1 MSHVSDVVAP
11 YYVQQIANEKT
22 RPVVPLLEVIELNPR
37 KFSNP
42 PTDDEPVSF
51 VPMKA
56 VEEESGH
63 LDPSEV
69 RPWSEVRKGY
79 TPFEEGDVIFA
90 KITPCMENG
99 KYALAQGLIGGRAA
113 GSTEFHVLRPK
124 PSLDSK
130 YLLYYLLRIELRQSA
145 RQSMRGAAGQLRV
158 PPIFFESLSIPLPSL
173 DEQHRIVAEIE
184 ERLSRLEA
192 GVAALKRVEANL
204 KRYRAAALAEMT
216 HIDKKELPVGWRW
229 SSVGE
234 LAQVGTGSTPKRD
247 RRDYWQ
253 GGTVPWVTS
262 SVVNRPTVTEP
273 TEFITETALRE
284 TNCKVYPPGTL
295 LVAMYGEGKTR
306 GMCTEL
312 GVPAATNQALAAVQP
327 SAELRPFLKRV
338 LQASY
343 ERTRSAASGGVQPNL
358 NLSHVRAIRVP
369 LPPPDEQDRIVQ
381 EIDRRLS
388 VVEEL
393 ETQVRTDLARADRMR
408 QAILSASFSLG

>member
-1 MSHVSDVVAP
+1 MASIS
-11 YYVQQIANEKT
+11 QKQIADF
-22 RPVVPLLEVIELNPR
+22 LL
-37 KFSNP
+37 
-42 PTDDEPVSF
+42 
-51 VPMKA
+51 
-56 VEEESGH
+56 
-63 LDPSEV
+63 
-69 RPWSEVRKGY
+69 
-79 TPFEEGDVIFA
+79 
-90 KITPCMENG
+90 PC
-99 KYALAQGLIGGRAA
+99 
-113 GSTEFHVLRPK
+113 
-124 PSLDSK
+124 
-130 YLLYYLLRIELRQSA
+130 
-145 RQSMRGAAGQLRV
+145 
-158 PPIFFESLSIPLPSL
+158 PSL
-173 DEQHRIVAEIE
+173 DEQRRIVGEIE
-184 ERLSRLEA
+184 EQLSRLEA
-192 GVAALKRVEANL
+192 GVAALKRVQANL

-216 HIDKKELPVGWRW
+216 HIDKKELPAGWRW

-262 SVVNRPTVTEP
+262 GVVNRPTVTEP

-284 TNCKVYPPGTL
+284 TNCKVYSPGTL

-393 ETQVRTDLARADRMR
+393 EAQVRADLARAERLR
-408 QAILSASFSLG
+408 QAALARAFAPGDRSR

>member
-1 MSHVSDVVAP
+1 MRQTVSLSELGKWVGGGTPSKANSAYWTDGTIPWVSPKDMKTERIRDAMDRITEEAADNSAATRISRGAVLVVVRSGILKHSLPVAVADVDITIN
-11 YYVQQIANEKT
+11 Q
-22 RPVVPLLEVIELNPR
+22 
-37 KFSNP
+37 
-42 PTDDEPVSF
+42 D
-51 VPMKA
+51 MKA
-56 VEEESGH
+56 VE
-63 LDPSEV
+63 
-69 RPWSEVRKGY
+69 
-79 TPFEEGDVIFA
+79 
-90 KITPCMENG
+90 
-99 KYALAQGLIGGRAA
+99 
-113 GSTEFHVLRPK
+113 LRPGFLPEYVAWAIRAHAK
-124 PSLDSK
+124 DILHRCTKSGTTVQNIDFPSF
-130 YLLYYLLRIELRQSA
+130 LRFK
-145 RQSMRGAAGQLRV
+145 V
-158 PPIFFESLSIPLPSL
+158 PIVPL
-173 DEQHRIVAEIE
+173 DEQRRIVAEIE

-192 GVAALKRVEANL
+192 GVAALKRVQANL

-216 HIDKKELPVGWRW
+216 HIDKEQLPTGWHW

-247 RRDYWQ
+247 RADYWQ

-262 SVVNRPTVTEP
+262 GVVNQPTVTEP

-312 GVPAATNQALAAVQP
+312 CVPAATNQALAAVQT
-327 SAELRPFLKRV
+327 SVELRPFLKRV

-393 ETQVRTDLARADRMR
+393 ETQVGADLARAGPLR
-408 QAILSASFSLG
+408 QAALAQAFAPDSRSR